1 MFPQNV
7 VLVVFYALKF
17 IVQDFQSVH
26 GQLKTIETEIQQ
38 EAHDIKDKISSLC
51 QRLLACLDTFRPVN
65 VLSKLEHLAEDAL
78 YGCEE
83 RMPHLYHSHPNK
95 PVQGMF
101 FVKRPEN
108 ERGTNAKEYYSP
120 FLDQLEIEL
129 DY

>member
-1 MFPQNV
+1 MPGGIIMIDDWHLNGARRA
-7 VLVVFYALKF
+7 VLEFRLKRG
-17 IVQDFQSVH
+17 I
-26 GQLKTIETEIQQ
+26 LET
-38 EAHDIKDKISSLC
+38 
-51 QRLLACLDTFRPVN
+51 LLPV
-65 VLSKLEHLAEDAL
+65 AEDAL

-101 FVKRPEN
+101 FVKRPDN

-120 FLDQLEIEL
+120 FLDQLGIEL